1 MLPVT
6 MLSGP
11 GIPEEAFAF
20 ELTNFFNQKPD
31 GPETVPVK
39 TIDMERSRATIDFL
53 QELAA
58 KQDMLL
64 VSIIKIIHGI
74 EVGQGEGGSPA
85 WDTVKQS
92 VQKDYDNTVAF
103 CQASLDKILI
113 DYPIEGEANGSSN
126 TDDSESD

>member
-6 MLSGP
+6 MLIGP

-39 TIDMERSRATIDFL
+39 VVDMERSRATIDFL
-53 QELAA
+53 QELST
-58 KQDMLL
+58 KQDELL
-64 VSIIKIIHGI
+64 VSIIKIIDGI

-92 VQKDYDNTVAF
+92 ISKDYENTVLF
-103 CQASLDKILI
+103 CHAALNKIMT
-113 DYPIEGEANGSSN
+113 DYPVEEKNGSSD
-126 TDDSESD
+126 TDDPESN